1 MKILLLLTSLLLFF
15 SIVFKRK
22 ELPQTSFYITKDQS
36 DICKVIA
43 AITVV
48 SCHSAIAL
56 GPSLPMSGY
65 LAAMGYPAVGIF
77 FFLSGYGL
85 MKSFMAKGD
94 IYLRNFWKNRIA
106 KILIPFFIV
115 SLFSFIIDCFNGI
128 DCSQYIRN
136 FQKGFPPLVN
146 SWFIYLILASY
157 FLFYCVF
164 KIIRKVGLG
173 ISIIVIVSV
182 LYYLLIRT
190 INWPGHWNASI
201 LSFPFGMVLAKI
213 DKFISFSRR
222 VFVMTLFVISSLLL
236 FYITHFNIP
245 ENHETLCGF
254 LIMLILPFAI
264 IVSVT
269 EINIKFKRIVD
280 LFKQF
285 YFELYLI
292 HGLLIYL
299 MGNFIYKANPF
310 LSFCLILVLSFIT
323 AWCFHK
329 LMEPIYKK
337 FDNK

>member
-1 MKILLLLTSLLLFF
+1 M
-15 SIVFKRK
+15 
-22 ELPQTSFYITKDQS
+22 
-36 DICKVIA
+36 
-43 AITVV
+43 VV

-94 IYLRNFWKNRIA
+94 IYLRTFWKNRIA

-115 SLFSFIIDCFNGI
+115 SLFSFIIDRFNGI
-128 DCSQYIRN
+128 DSSQYIRD

-157 FLFYCVF
+157 FLFCCVF

-201 LSFPFGMVLAKI
+201 FCYPFGMIIAKI
-213 DKFISFSRR
+213 DNSITFSRR
-222 VFVMTLFVISSLLL
+222 EFVITLLIVCLLLL
-236 FYITHFNIP
+236 FCITHFDLP

-254 LIMLILPFAI
+254 SIMLVLPFAF
-264 IVSVT
+264 IVSLT
-269 EINIKFKRIVD
+269 EINIKFKRLVHF
-280 LFKQF
+280 FKQF

-292 HGLLIYL
+292 HGVLIYL
-299 MGNFIYKANPF
+299 IGNSIYRINPF
-310 LSFCLILVLSFIT
+310 LSFCLIFVLSFIM
-323 AWCFHK
+323 AWCFHR

-337 FDNK
+337 FNNK